1 MSSCGSSGEDYMG
14 HRLRQLQQ
22 DYNQRKY
29 VGWDTEEEIAAR
41 KAEMERSVREEVK
54 TVTAQQEGGPSN
66 PIVVAFVQPQYD
78 LSLRLAGTTPP
89 AGTPQA
95 PSTVSEAYRI
105 TNQFCEDFRVLKAQV
120 EILERENLAL
130 RRVIKDLKK
139 QEQEEWE

>member
-14 HRLRQLQQ
+14 RRLRQLQQ
-22 DYNQRKY
+22 DYNQKKY

-41 KAEMERSVREEVK
+41 KAEMERSVRKEVK
-54 TVTAQQEGGPSN
+54 TVTAHREGGPSN
-66 PIVVAFVQPQYD
+66 PIMVGFFQPQYD
-78 LSLRLAGTTPP
+78 LSLKLSGTTPP
-89 AGTPQA
+89 TGAPQV

-105 TNQFCEDFRVLKAQV
+105 TNQFCEDFRVLNAQV

-130 RRVIKDLKK
+130 RSVIKDLKR

>member
-14 HRLRQLQQ
+14 RRLRQLLQ
-22 DYNQRKY
+22 DCNQKKY
-29 VGWDTEEEIAAR
+29 VIWATEEEIAGR
-41 KAEMERSVREEVK
+41 KAEMERSMRKEVK
-54 TVTAQQEGGPSN
+54 TVTAQQEGRPSN
-66 PIVVAFVQPQYD
+66 PITVGFVQPQYD
-78 LSLRLAGTTPP
+78 LSLKLAGTAPP
-89 AGTPQA
+89 TGALEV

-139 QEQEEWE
+139 QKQDEWE

>member
-1 MSSCGSSGEDYMG
+1 MPSCGSSREDYMG
-14 HRLRQLQQ
+14 RRLRQLQQ

-41 KAEMERSVREEVK
+41 KAEMERSVRKEVK

-66 PIVVAFVQPQYD
+66 PIMVGFVQPQYD
-78 LSLRLAGTTPP
+78 LSLKLSGTNPP
-89 AGTPQA
+89 TGAPQV

-120 EILERENLAL
+120 KILERENLAL
-130 RRVIKDLKK
+130 WRVIKD
-139 QEQEEWE
+139 

>member
-14 HRLRQLQQ
+14 HHLRQLQQ

-41 KAEMERSVREEVK
+41 KAEMERSMRKEVK
-54 TVTAQQEGGPSN
+54 IVTAQQEGGPSN
-66 PIVVAFVQPQYD
+66 PIRVGFVQPQYD
-78 LSLRLAGTTPP
+78 LSLKLSGTTPP
-89 AGTPQA
+89 IGALQV

-105 TNQFCEDFRVLKAQV
+105 TNQLCEDFRVLKAQV
-120 EILERENLAL
+120 EILECENLTL
-130 RRVIKDLKK
+130 RRVIKDLKR